1 MDISTIPKLSNSLP
15 MIGNSTQFDKT
26 MAKEKA
32 LLQHAF
38 EAMTNADLNC
48 FTWSFYYVSESEL
61 DLHAKTQAV
70 SQLLPHFYEKTA
82 TAAMVKLR
90 VKGPTQS
97 NTIFEPKS
105 NTSNCI

>member
-1 MDISTIPKLSNSLP
+1 

-61 DLHAKTQAV
+61 DRLFLSFCHTFMKR
-70 SQLLPHFYEKTA
+70 QLLLPWLSLE
-82 TAAMVKLR
+82 
-90 VKGPTQS
+90 
-97 NTIFEPKS
+97 
-105 NTSNCI
+105 